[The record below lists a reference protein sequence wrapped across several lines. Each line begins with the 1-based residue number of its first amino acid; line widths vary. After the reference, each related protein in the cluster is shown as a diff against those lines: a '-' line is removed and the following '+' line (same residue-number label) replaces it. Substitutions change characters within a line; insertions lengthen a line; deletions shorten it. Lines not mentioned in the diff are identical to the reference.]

1 MFSRLG
7 DNYENSTALV
17 ITFAMNNFEQNATFM
32 TLAKAWEEE
41 FIRILKNFTES
52 TRNDNKTLIEVSF
65 MAQVKCHTLCTPGF
79 IHITTKG
86 TLLLM
91 GLCRIQLNVCIE
103 QQQRSKKKIGVPF
116 RSNINEPRQT
126 QI

>member
-65 MAQVKCHTLCTPGF
+65 MAQVKYHPVCT
-79 IHITTKG
+79 I
-86 TLLLM
+86 L
-91 GLCRIQLNVCIE
+91 
-103 QQQRSKKKIGVPF
+103 
-116 RSNINEPRQT
+116 
-126 QI
+126 

>member
-32 TLAKAWEEE
+32 TLAKTWEEE

-65 MAQVKCHTLCTPGF
+65 MAQVSATLCAPQGSL
-79 IHITTKG
+79 ILQRKG
-86 TLLLM
+86 R
-91 GLCRIQLNVCIE
+91 C
-103 QQQRSKKKIGVPF
+103 F
-116 RSNINEPRQT
+116 
-126 QI
+126 